1 MAPGA
6 GRLTGIGAYRPGGL
20 LTSAELDTRFGH
32 ESGYIEQ
39 ITGIRTRLK
48 ADPDDT
54 FVEMAAQAADKALAH
69 AGLLAGDLDCVV
81 FSSASSVGRVTA
93 GPPSSP
99 TASAPTGPAV
109 STSTAAAPG
118 SVTGSPWPADSSRHS
133 RPGRSWS
140 SPPSG

>member
-1 MAPGA
+1 MAPGRGA
-6 GRLTGIGAYRPGGL
+6 ADRHRRLPPRRDCSP
-20 LTSAELDTRFGH
+20 SAELDTRFGH

-81 FSSASSVGRVTA
+81 FSSASSVGRASCLNRPSRCPCTA
-93 GPPSSP
+93 RQGPDEHGRR
-99 TASAPTGPAV
+99 AAPTGGNRG
-109 STSTAAAPG
+109 TA
-118 SVTGSPWPADSSRHS
+118 
-133 RPGRSWS
+133 
-140 SPPSG
+140 